1 MKKKI
6 KYLLVICVLW
16 LSSSKAQ
23 QTEIYTEADRDY
35 KKGHELFAKEKY
47 GAAQEV
53 FDRFIKE
60 NRGSSHNLINAAYYS
75 AVSSFE
81 LFNPDAEQKLGNFTE
96 KFPEST
102 KTPLAWFYLGR
113 HYYRTKRFPKALP
126 AFEKANV
133 YYLTGDEVAEFY
145 FKTGYCYFSKNDNE
159 KAAKSFHEIL
169 GVDSKYQTAAQYY
182 YGHIAYSSNNFKTAM
197 EYFRKLDSSATFGP
211 LVPYYITQMYYE
223 QSKFDEVTK
232 YGSNILQ
239 NGNPQ
244 NAPEI
249 NRIVAESYYRQGDY
263 KNALIYFNNYQ
274 QSVPAINRDDR
285 YSIAYCQYKNGN
297 LNDAT
302 SNFKKVVDL
311 EDSLAQN
318 AYYHLADCFLKLKDK
333 QSARS
338 AFQSAGKLTHNIII
352 AESAQFNY
360 AKLSYELG
368 FQPVALNAFRDF
380 LKNYSNSKYAD
391 ESNELIA
398 GLYLTTRNYKDAL
411 TALDNV
417 KVKTTRSKEAYQ
429 KVAYYRGVEF
439 YNDGDREKAI
449 AMFEKA
455 IVNDI
460 DPIIRAKAMYWKAE
474 ALYRQEKYDAAVKQY
489 RIYVFNPASV
499 NTSMY
504 NLSNYNLG
512 YAHFKQSNYSEAQTW
527 FRKYLAEKEE
537 SDNATYDDC
546 LLRTGDCFYMMR
558 QFDNA
563 LPYYNEAISDK
574 ANSSDYAL
582 FQKGVIQGL
591 QGDLDGKTNTINT
604 LLTNYPKSKFKA
616 DGMYEKGK
624 AQMTLGNTDNA
635 RNLFNQLIKEFPS
648 SQYAKKAQ
656 LNIGLLYYNNK
667 LDEDALDNFKKVI
680 NNYPGT
686 PEATE
691 ALSSVKNIYV
701 ADGTPDKYFDY
712 VKTISNVSVSIEAQD
727 SITYEAAEQRYLA
740 QKFDDASTAFSKYL
754 QQFPNGAFKLNAT
767 FYKSECDFRSSK
779 FEDALIG
786 YESIIEQPKNIYT
799 EKSLLRSGNLNFKN
813 NLYEKSIVQF
823 SKLEQTADLKDNI
836 INAQTGL
843 MRSYYHAQKYE
854 QSITYAQ
861 KLISSDK
868 VSNEIISEAHLNY
881 GRCTL
886 KTNDFTTAKKEFAL
900 IAKQSGENGAE
911 SRYNLALIEYN
922 MNNFKSSQ
930 NKCFDVINQV
940 PSYDYWIGKSFLL
953 LADNYIALIDTFQAK
968 HTLQSLID
976 NFETDPSDLENIKEI
991 AIAKLN
997 EITAAEPKDL
1007 IKPTDPKEQETD
1019 LNKENKN

>member
-6 KYLLVICVLW
+6 QYLLVICVLW
-16 LSSSKAQ
+16 ISSSKAQ

-35 KKGHELFAKEKY
+35 KKGYELFVKEKY
-47 GAAQEV
+47 GAAQDV
-53 FDRFIKE
+53 LDRFIKE
-60 NRGSSHNLINAAYYS
+60 NKGSAHNLINASYYS
-75 AVSSFE
+75 AVSSYE
-81 LFNPDAEQKLGNFTE
+81 LFNPDAEQKLVNFTL
-96 KFPEST
+96 KYPEST

-126 AFEKANV
+126 AFEKADV
-133 YYLTGDEVAEFY
+133 YYLTGDEVAEYY

-169 GVDSKYQTAAQYY
+169 GVESKYQTAAQYY
-182 YGHIAYSSNNFKTAM
+182 YGHIAYSSNNYKTAM

-232 YGSNILQ
+232 YGTNILQ

-244 NAPEI
+244 NASEI

-263 KNALIYFNNYQ
+263 KNALTYFSNYQ

-297 LNDAT
+297 YNEAAD
-302 SNFKKVVDL
+302 NFKKVVDL

-333 QSARS
+333 QSARN
-338 AFQSAGKLTHNIII
+338 AFQSAGKLTHNPIIT
-352 AESAQFNY
+352 ESSQFNY

-368 FQPVALNAFRDF
+368 FQPVALNAFREF
-380 LKNYSNSKYAD
+380 LKNYPNSKYAD

-411 TALDNV
+411 AALDNV
-417 KVKTTRSKEAYQ
+417 KVKTTRTKEAYQ

-449 AMFEKA
+449 SMFEKA
-455 IVNDI
+455 IVNDV
-460 DPIIRAKAMYWKAE
+460 DPTIRAKAMYWKAE
-474 ALYRQEKYDAAVKQY
+474 ALYGQEKYDAAVKQY

-504 NLSNYNLG
+504 NLANYNLG
-512 YAHFKQSNYSEAQTW
+512 YAHFKQANYSEAQTW
-527 FRKYLAEKEE
+527 FRKYLAKKEE
-537 SDNATYDDC
+537 TDKATYDDC
-546 LLRTGDCFYMMR
+546 LLRTGDCFYVMR

-563 LPYYNEAISDK
+563 LPYYNDAISNK
-574 ANSSDYAL
+574 AASSDYAL
-582 FQKGVIQGL
+582 FQKGVIQGI
-591 QGDLDGKTNTINT
+591 QGDLDGKTSTMNS

-616 DGMYEKGK
+616 DGLYEKGK

-635 RNLFNQLIKEFPS
+635 RTLFSQLLKEFPS

-667 LDEDALDNFKKVI
+667 QDEEALENFKKVI
-680 NNYPGT
+680 SNYPGSS
-686 PEATE
+686 EAAE

-701 ADGTPDKYFDY
+701 SDGTPDKYFDY
-712 VKTISNVSVSIEAQD
+712 VKTVSNVSVSVEAQD

-740 QKFDDASTAFSKYL
+740 QKFDDASIAFTKYL

-767 FYKSECDFRSSK
+767 FYKSECDYRSSK
-779 FEDALIG
+779 FEEALTG
-786 YESIIEQPKNIYT
+786 YEAIIEQPKNIYT
-799 EKSLLRSGNLNFKN
+799 EKSLLKAGNINFKN
-813 NLYEKSIVQF
+813 NLYEKSIAQF
-823 SKLEQTADLKDNI
+823 SKLEQIADLKDNVV
-836 INAQTGL
+836 NAQTGL
-843 MRSYYHAQKYE
+843 MRSYYRTQKYD
-854 QSITYAQ
+854 QAITYAQ
-861 KLISSDK
+861 KLIAGDK
-868 VSNEIISEAHLNY
+868 VSNEIIAEAHLTY
-881 GRCTL
+881 GRCAL
-886 KTNDFTTAKKEFAL
+886 KTNDFTTAKKEFT
-900 IAKQSGENGAE
+900 ITAKQSGENGAE
-911 SRYNLALIEYN
+911 SRYSLALVEYN
-922 MNNFKSSQ
+922 SKNFKASQ

-940 PSYDYWIGKSFLL
+940 PSYDFWIGKSFLL
-953 LADNYIALIDTFQAK
+953 LADNYIALKDTFQAK

-976 NFETDPSDLENIKEI
+976 NFETDPSDPEDIKEM
-991 AIAKLN
+991 AMTKLN
-997 EITAAEPKDL
+997 EIISSEPKDL
-1007 IKPTDPKEQETD
+1007 IKPAEQQEQETD
-1019 LNKENKN
+1019 LNKEKKN